1 MFSVRYFNELN
12 DLKMVILKV
21 EMVAGS
27 NWATRTVKIQLMDVN
42 DNPPILPDTDIT
54 QCFARQPESL
64 QKVKI

>member
-1 MFSVRYFNELN
+1 
-12 DLKMVILKV
+12 MVILKV

-27 NWATRTVKIQLMDVN
+27 NWATRMVKIQLMDVN
-42 DNPPILPDTDIT
+42 DNSPILPDTDIT